1 MPCRDADG
9 GMDQLMREDG
19 RDLRWHGVR
28 RVRQVGPDEVRGDKQ
43 DENAATIKMRIGCWC
58 GDEGRRA

>member
-1 MPCRDADG
+1 
-9 GMDQLMREDG
+9 MRKMTILVPAIAG
-19 RDLRWHGVR
+19 ASSIFLASL
-28 RVRQVGPDEVRGDKQ
+28 RGDKQ